1 MKINEIIQINLN
13 SDISSIVAGN
23 LSLIAIVQV
32 GELSGITANTSTTV
46 SSYNELTAIVAPTS
60 NENLNPGREVDAIGR
75 AWFGNEGGDLKIF
88 TVADDTNATAA
99 LSALFE
105 SREYFDSVIFSKKIV
120 ISPDELKTIS
130 QTVKNSNKILGY
142 TANQSPTATDENVT
156 EYEDMYEKLN
166 EDSACLSFSSLAV
179 QTADSINNYLFAAIM
194 AKFSQIDR
202 AGVNTSQTVYFADAN
217 GFSVNSDLSNAEIKT
232 LTDNNTLHVDSTQ
245 SGETVTRPFFYS
257 INMTDKATH
266 ITTKINSTSLMNEI
280 QAKSLSFLRTAK
292 PSYKSIGFGKLI
304 SIAASALIKY
314 HRNGSLAEYTA
325 AEIDS
330 NPDFNKLSSKQKT
343 NLLNYGFA
351 ITTTAESF
359 NPTDDER
366 AKNRYPAID
375 ILARFSSGV
384 GSVVFNFQ
392 VTQ

>member
-1 MKINEIIQINLN
+1 LKINEIIKINQDAVIN
-13 SDISSIVAGN
+13 SIVAGN

-32 GELSGITANTSTTV
+32 SELAGIAANTSTTV
-46 SSYNELTAIVAPTS
+46 SSYNDLTVIVAPTD
-60 NENLNPGREVDAIGR
+60 EQNLNPGTEVDAIGR

-88 TVADDTNATAA
+88 AVADDTNATAA
-99 LSALFE
+99 LNELFE
-105 SREYFDSVIFSKKIV
+105 SRQYFDSVIFSKKIA
-120 ISPDELKTIS
+120 ISPEELVTIS
-130 QTVKNSNKILGY
+130 QTVKINNKILGY
-142 TANQSPTATDENVT
+142 TANQAPTATDENVT

-166 EDSACLSFSSLAV
+166 EDSTCLSFSSLAV

-217 GFSVNSDLSNAEIKT
+217 GLSVNSDLSNAEIKK

-245 SGETVTRPFFYS
+245 SGETVTKPFFYS
-257 INMTDKATH
+257 INMADKKTH
-266 ITTKINSTSLMNEI
+266 ITTRINSTALMNEI

-292 PSYKSIGFGKLI
+292 PSYKAIGFGKLI
-304 SIAASALIKY
+304 SIATSALIKY

-330 NPDFNKLSSKQKT
+330 NPEFNKLSSKQKT

-351 ITTTAESF
+351 IPTTAESF
-359 NPTDDER
+359 NPDDKER
-366 AKNRYPAID
+366 AENRYPAID
-375 ILARFSSGV
+375 IWARFSSGV
-384 GSVVFNFQ
+384 GSVVFNFK